1 MMVGPAAVTHIAD
14 LHLDVLVDAGAALV
28 VLSRSLSLRLS
39 LFISK
44 QATNFLT
51 PANAIQTFSY
61 GVLFLFQKFFA
72 LSHDLLSVNLNLV
85 QVYLNSFTFPFFV
98 VFNVVLLTHAGGL
111 KLFAFAVRFLFEILL
126 LFAGKSIFLGY
137 RGSGSFLFLY
147 RCCSTRNFCDK
158 LLDVF
163 RIHEHFCG
171 GELSG
176 ILDLRNFI
184 FSQPYNHVLRFKISV
199 NDFTLAVHVIKTY

>member
-1 MMVGPAAVTHIAD
+1 MMVGPAAVAHIAD
-14 LHLDVLVDAGAALV
+14 LHLDVLVDAGAALI

-85 QVYLNSFTFPFFV
+85 EVYLSSFTFPFFV
-98 VFNVVLLTHAGGL
+98 VFNVVLLAD
-111 KLFAFAVRFLFEILL
+111 A
-126 LFAGKSIFLGY
+126 
-137 RGSGSFLFLY
+137 
-147 RCCSTRNFCDK
+147 
-158 LLDVF
+158 
-163 RIHEHFCG
+163 
-171 GELSG
+171 
-176 ILDLRNFI
+176 
-184 FSQPYNHVLRFKISV
+184 
-199 NDFTLAVHVIKTY
+199 

>member
-61 GVLFLFQKFFA
+61 GVLFLFQLRQQPLEA
-72 LSHDLLSVNLNLV
+72 LL
-85 QVYLNSFTFPFFV
+85 
-98 VFNVVLLTHAGGL
+98 
-111 KLFAFAVRFLFEILL
+111 EI
-126 LFAGKSIFLGY
+126 A
-137 RGSGSFLFLY
+137 
-147 RCCSTRNFCDK
+147 
-158 LLDVF
+158 
-163 RIHEHFCG
+163 
-171 GELSG
+171 
-176 ILDLRNFI
+176 
-184 FSQPYNHVLRFKISV
+184 PVLRAGEK
-199 NDFTLAVHVIKTY
+199 